1 VPVLGALSRGFSRN
15 AEQDRLAPRLGAGI
29 CLLTACLASA
39 SLAREPDPASDL
51 CPRPEPGSAIAEPQ
65 DLRSSA
71 GVLKV
76 DLALFNSKQPDGS
89 TRYCYVTPD
98 GAPSPTLRVK
108 PGDQLILRLRNNLV
122 DVAAAAAST
131 DSIQDPAAPVVGPIC
146 VAKRKSDPCTS
157 GAMTPISTNL
167 HFHGM
172 TVPPVCHQDDVIKT
186 SIQPDDPPFEY
197 RMQIPA
203 DQPPGLYW
211 YHPHIHGFSKSQ
223 VLGGASGALI
233 VEGIE
238 RANRA
243 VSGLPERVLII
254 RDQELLN
261 PDAPPAKSE
270 PVVPKNLVDND
281 GDAVNT
287 GTGFGKPSKDLSINF
302 VPVPYPDYPPA
313 ALTMKP
319 RARELWRVLNGS
331 AITYLNLAVL
341 FRRTPQPLGIV
352 AIDGVPINFN
362 GSPGSEVKEV
372 NHIGIPPGARAEFI
386 VEGPS
391 AGVPA
396 LLVTRSVDTGPGG
409 ENDPNRAL
417 ASIVAV
423 AEAPEL
429 PARLSSNPVPLPP
442 AALPWVGDG
451 NGNPKIPPENVAVF
465 TTPYEGNPNPDTGTV
480 SEIENPNPAQG
491 TNNWYTEDGYGGGG
505 FGKPV
510 SGGGSYSNCS
520 DPSQPGVK
528 PILECLQSLN
538 TPIDQRCQPGHY
550 YLLNNYN
557 PGWFGNGNNAYIDQN
572 PANTP
577 FTIPPSSVPS
587 IGDKLNA
594 KKISWKYY
602 GDQWNNYVGDP
613 YQENYGT
620 PGPTADEYCN
630 ICNPFQYDTSIMSN
644 PEQVKAHIQ
653 DSIDLYADLKNGT
666 LPAVSFVKPSGYTDG
681 HPASSKL
688 DLFEGFTKKIVDLLQ
703 ESQYSSD
710 TVVFITFDEGGGYY
724 DSGFVQPLDFF
735 GDGTRIPLIVVSP
748 FAKQGYVSHE
758 YADHVSIIKFI
769 NRNWNL
775 TPITYRSRD
784 NFPNPVTDP
793 SNPYVPINT
802 PAISDLFDFFNFS
815 QF

>member
-1 VPVLGALSRGFSRN
+1 VPVFGALSRGLSRN
-15 AEQDRLAPRLGAGI
+15 AEQGRLARRLGAGI
-29 CLLTACLASA
+29 CLFAACLASA
-39 SLAREPDPASDL
+39 SLAREPDPPSDP
-51 CPRPEPGSAIAEPQ
+51 CRRPEAGSAAAEPQ
-65 DLRSSA
+65 DLRSND
-71 GVLKV
+71 GVLSV

-108 PGDQLILRLRNNLV
+108 PGDQLILRLRNKLV
-122 DVAAAAAST
+122 DVAAAAASAD
-131 DSIQDPAAPVVGPIC
+131 DSHDPAAPIAGPIC
-146 VAKRKSDPCTS
+146 VRKKQADACAS

-172 TVPPVCHQDDVIKT
+172 MVPPICHQDDVIKT

-211 YHPHIHGFSKSQ
+211 YHPHIHGFSKVQ

-313 ALTMKP
+313 TLTMKP
-319 RARELWRVLNGS
+319 RARELWRVLNAS

-362 GSPGSEVKEV
+362 GSPAPEVNAV

-386 VEGPS
+386 VEGPP

-429 PARLSSNPVPLPP
+429 RARLSSNPEPLPR
-442 AALPWVGDG
+442 AALPWVG
-451 NGNPKIPPENVAVF
+451 NVAPTRVRKLYF
-465 TTPYEGNPNPDTGTV
+465 SEKLDKPNDPTSASAFYITVDGQTPAPFDPASGMPDIVVKQGEV
-480 SEIENPNPAQG
+480 EDWIIENRSMELHDFHIHQLHFQLLEWSGIPVNEPFLRDTVNVPYYNGRMLQYPRVRLRMDFRDPNIVG
-491 TNNWYTEDGYGGGG
+491 TFLFHCHVLEHEDGGMMGTIRVEPADS
-505 FGKPV
+505 PV
-510 SGGGSYSNCS
+510 LS
-520 DPSQPGVK
+520 K
-528 PILECLQSLN
+528 
-538 TPIDQRCQPGHY
+538 
-550 YLLNNYN
+550 
-557 PGWFGNGNNAYIDQN
+557 
-572 PANTP
+572 
-577 FTIPPSSVPS
+577 SVVNQTS
-587 IGDKLNA
+587 RGD
-594 KKISWKYY
+594 
-602 GDQWNNYVGDP
+602 
-613 YQENYGT
+613 
-620 PGPTADEYCN
+620 
-630 ICNPFQYDTSIMSN
+630 YD
-644 PEQVKAHIQ
+644 A
-653 DSIDLYADLKNGT
+653 
-666 LPAVSFVKPSGYTDG
+666 
-681 HPASSKL
+681 
-688 DLFEGFTKKIVDLLQ
+688 
-703 ESQYSSD
+703 
-710 TVVFITFDEGGGYY
+710 
-724 DSGFVQPLDFF
+724 
-735 GDGTRIPLIVVSP
+735 R
-748 FAKQGYVSHE
+748 
-758 YADHVSIIKFI
+758 
-769 NRNWNL
+769 
-775 TPITYRSRD
+775 
-784 NFPNPVTDP
+784 
-793 SNPYVPINT
+793 
-802 PAISDLFDFFNFS
+802 
-815 QF
+815 